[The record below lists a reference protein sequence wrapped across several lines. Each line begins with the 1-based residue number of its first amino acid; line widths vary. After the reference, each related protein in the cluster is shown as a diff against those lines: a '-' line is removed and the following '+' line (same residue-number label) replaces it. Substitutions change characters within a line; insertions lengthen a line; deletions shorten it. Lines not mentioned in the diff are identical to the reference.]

1 MTNAKTIPTAKVQ
14 DFIDVN
20 GLDTLTVPNVEF
32 INEQELFDLL
42 GYFNGLLE
50 DAKDY
55 CNG

>member
-1 MTNAKTIPTAKVQ
+1 MANAKTISTAKVQ
-14 DFIDVN
+14 DFINVN

-32 INEQELFDLL
+32 INEEELYDLL
-42 GYFNGLLE
+42 GYFNGLIE

>member
-1 MTNAKTIPTAKVQ
+1 MTNAKTISTAKVQ

-32 INEQELFDLL
+32 INEQELYDLL
-42 GYFNGLLE
+42 GYFNGLYGS
-50 DAKDY
+50 AIDY